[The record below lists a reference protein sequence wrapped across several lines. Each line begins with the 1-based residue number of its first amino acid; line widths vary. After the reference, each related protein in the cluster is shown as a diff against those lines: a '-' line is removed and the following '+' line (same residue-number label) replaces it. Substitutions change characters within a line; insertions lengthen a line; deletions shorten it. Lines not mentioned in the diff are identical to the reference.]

1 MSAAAVGTGD
11 GPFGT
16 SQVGQTTAS
25 GTLLP
30 TNQWIT
36 PLGERLLVDNG
47 RLLSSS
53 TSPDGTYLAAL
64 TWNDF
69 TGFLTIVNLKTNAIV
84 QQIGTGNGTD
94 KTLGD
99 GTVAADGPLW
109 SADGKSLWFPQA
121 ADMIRF
127 AVGTDG
133 TVSKPVVIPLT
144 LSTTNLN
151 TTATKTDDLPSG
163 MALSPDGSRLYV
175 ALNGINQLGVIDTTT
190 NQVVQTIDVGNAPR
204 QVVLVGN
211 DAFVSNEGGRPA
223 KPGEYTNQSD
233 GTNIVSDKVT
243 GAASTG
249 TVSEVDLSTG
259 REIKEIKV
267 GLQPTAEYLAADG
280 TLMVANSNDD
290 SFSLINPTLAEV
302 VQTINVNPLPGSTVG
317 SYPNAITMPDAGH
330 ILVSIGRDNAIAVYD
345 YSGPLTPV
353 KYEGLIPTDFYP
365 VNVAYDAAIGK
376 IVVTN
381 DKGIGARGAPST
393 INKGPGT
400 SPGPT
405 SVTDHNTYDDT
416 GSVTSFTMPST
427 TGLATTTHQVFTNN
441 NWENLLASTPIK
453 NSTAAPVAVP
463 VHLGDPS
470 TIKHVFLIVRE
481 NRTYD
486 QDLGDVTQGNGDAA

>member
-1 MSAAAVGTGD
+1 M
-11 GPFGT
+11 
-16 SQVGQTTAS
+16 
-25 GTLLP
+25 
-30 TNQWIT
+30 
-36 PLGERLLVDNG
+36 
-47 RLLSSS
+47 
-53 TSPDGTYLAAL
+53 

-109 SADGKSLWFPQA
+109 SADGKTLWFPQA

-259 REIKEIKV
+259 REVKEIKV

-290 SFSLINPTLAEV
+290 SFSLINP
-302 VQTINVNPLPGSTVG
+302 
-317 SYPNAITMPDAGH
+317 
-330 ILVSIGRDNAIAVYD
+330 SIGRGRPDHQCQPATRLDRRQLPQCHHHAGRRPHPGQYRARQRHSRLRLQRAPHPGQVR
-345 YSGPLTPV
+345 GPDPHRLLP
-353 KYEGLIPTDFYP
+353 GQRRLRPRP
-365 VNVAYDAAIGK
+365 S
-376 IVVTN
+376 
-381 DKGIGARGAPST
+381 ARS
-393 INKGPGT
+393 
-400 SPGPT
+400 S
-405 SVTDHNTYDDT
+405 
-416 GSVTSFTMPST
+416 
-427 TGLATTTHQVFTNN
+427 
-441 NWENLLASTPIK
+441 
-453 NSTAAPVAVP
+453 
-463 VHLGDPS
+463 
-470 TIKHVFLIVRE
+470 
-481 NRTYD
+481 
-486 QDLGDVTQGNGDAA
+486 